1 MKKSLQLLLVSILT
15 ALVLTACGQ
24 GEGPVEPEESGSGI
38 DSDHNEELIEQEEI
52 AAEEEVVV
60 EPVTEDQ
67 ETNDEETTE
76 AVTEETFH
84 PVELYF
90 ADTQV
95 EDMYKV
101 ETTVEAAKDEVSVK
115 TLEAWIAGPSNQELV
130 SLVPSTVKVDYVTEV
145 DGVAHVSFSK
155 EFLET
160 NVGSGPEQ
168 MLLQQVALLMK
179 QFGYNETQI
188 LIEGEI
194 RDMLFGHIDTNV
206 PIQAMD
212 PNQIEKLNE

>member
-1 MKKSLQLLLVSILT
+1 MKKTLQLLLVSILT

-24 GEGPVEPEESGSGI
+24 GESPVEPEESGSGI

-52 AAEEEVVV
+52 AAEEEVV
-60 EPVTEDQ
+60 EPVTEDL
-67 ETNDEETTE
+67 ETKDEETTE
-76 AVTEETFH
+76 VVTEDTIH
-84 PVELYF
+84 SVELYF

-95 EDMYKV
+95 EEMYKV

-130 SLVPSTVKVDYVTEV
+130 SLIPSNVKVDYVTEI

-194 RDMLFGHIDTNV
+194 REMLFGHIDTNV

-212 PNQIEKLNE
+212 PNQIEKLTE

>member
-52 AAEEEVVV
+52 AAEEEI
-60 EPVTEDQ
+60 EAVTEGQ
-67 ETNDEETTE
+67 EPKDEETTE
-76 AVTEETFH
+76 SVTEETVH

-95 EDMYKV
+95 MDMYKV
-101 ETTVEAAKDEVSVK
+101 ETTVEGEKDEVFIK
-115 TLEAWIAGPSNQELV
+115 TLEAWIAGPSNEELI
-130 SLVPSTVKVDYVTEV
+130 SLIPSDVKVDYVKEV

-194 RDMLFGHIDTNV
+194 RDILFGHIDTNV